1 MNWLGKVFVVVI
13 LIMSLVFMGLSM
25 AVYATHKNWK
35 TVSDQLKTKL
45 DQANVEKNN
54 LTTDYNK
61 KVEDLEKEKTSAV
74 ARVATLESELKDAAD
89 NNLKIQ
95 AELDTLNQNQRD
107 HIAAVKSTQDLNT
120 NLTAQVTDLRT
131 RIKNEQQTRDS
142 MFKQALVA
150 TEQLH
155 QAAGEYNSTR
165 QRNDDLTKQVAGMTT
180 VMRGKGIDPATD
192 PNSVTPDVEGI
203 VSQIRRT
210 SGGQLVELSIGSDDG
225 LKNGNTVEVARGD
238 RYLGRLEIIET
249 SPDKSVARV
258 DRRFQQGQ
266 IQEGDRV
273 ATRFN
278 F

>member
-35 TVSDQLKTKL
+35 TVSDQLKTRL
-45 DQANVEKNN
+45 DTANS
-54 LTTDYNK
+54 
-61 KVEDLEKEKTSAV
+61 EKEQLISAHNLKVQELDREKSSAV
-74 ARVATLESELKDAAD
+74 ARVATLETELKDATD

-107 HIAAVKSTQDLNT
+107 HIAAVKTTQDLNAD
-120 NLTAQVTDLRT
+120 LTAKVNSLRSQ
-131 RIKNEQQTRDS
+131 IKDEQQIRDR

-155 QAAGEYNSTR
+155 QAAGEYNSAR
-165 QRNDDLTKQVAGMTT
+165 ERSEQLTKQVAGMTT
-180 VMRGKGIDPATD
+180 VMREKNIDPATD
-192 PNSVTPDVEGI
+192 PNSVVPIVEG
-203 VSQIRRT
+203 VVNQIRRT
-210 SGGQLVELSIGSDDG
+210 PNAQLVELSIGADDG
-225 LKNGNTVEVARGD
+225 LKTGNTLEVSRGD
-238 RYLGRLEIIET
+238 KYLGRLEIIET

-258 DRRFQQGQ
+258 DRRYQEGQ

-273 ATRFN
+273 ATRIKL
-278 F
+278 